1 MRISDWSSDVC
12 SSDLCVVLGRWF
24 PLPETEDMNLD
35 LKGFHEPATAVP
47 VRGRTGPVVVT
58 IEYRIADEDTYAFL
72 SALAVRSPVRRRN
85 GARRGRR
92 GERRL
97 GQVCGS

>member
-35 LKGFHEPATAVP
+35 LKGFHEPDTAVP

-58 IEYRIADEDTYAFL
+58 IDYRIAEEDTYAFL
-72 SALAVRSPVRRRN
+72 SAMA
-85 GARRGRR
+85 
-92 GERRL
+92 ERR
-97 GQVCGS
+97 QVIRRHGHRPLPLLRALSDPALWV